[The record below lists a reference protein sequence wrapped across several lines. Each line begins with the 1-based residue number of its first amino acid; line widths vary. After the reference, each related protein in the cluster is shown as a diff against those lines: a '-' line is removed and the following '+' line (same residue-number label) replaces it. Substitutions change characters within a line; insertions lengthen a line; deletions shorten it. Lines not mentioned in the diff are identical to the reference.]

1 MGQLQM
7 SPKLAKLSNY
17 NAGVMVFALSQNDS
31 TADNCDVVVNYIYGD
46 IGYIFVTIFYLL
58 LIAFVILVVTV
69 IFKKIKRR
77 IKRNRKIK

>member
-31 TADNCDVVVNYIYGD
+31 TADNGDEAFNYTYGD

-77 IKRNRKIK
+77 IRRNRKIK